1 MTASVRKVPHEETH
15 APQQLPAL
23 FDHLVGAQQARFRY
37 REASALA
44 ALRLMTSSNLVGVS
58 TGSSLGARTP
68 ENSVDQKQRTGN
80 EASYLAARIIHEEG
94 CTRPARRGRPWKLSS
109 RCLRGARLVG
119 LQTRLG
125 GRHLDRRDQCRP
137 DRWQFAGNTG

>member
-1 MTASVRKVPHEETH
+1 MKLMQVGKTADTIKLNFRFWARAGKLRLASMSRHRQHDRLRPKSAMMETH

-23 FDHLVGAQQARFRY
+23 FDHLVGAQQERFLY

-80 EASYLAARIIHEEG
+80 EASYL
-94 CTRPARRGRPWKLSS
+94 
-109 RCLRGARLVG
+109 
-119 LQTRLG
+119 
-125 GRHLDRRDQCRP
+125 
-137 DRWQFAGNTG
+137 